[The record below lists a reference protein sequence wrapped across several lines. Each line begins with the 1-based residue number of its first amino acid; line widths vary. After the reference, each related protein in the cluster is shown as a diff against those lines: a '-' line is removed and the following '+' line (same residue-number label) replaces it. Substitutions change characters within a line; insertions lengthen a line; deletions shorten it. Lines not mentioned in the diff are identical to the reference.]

1 MKLPVHEVEEDI
13 RAAARETQGR
23 LLLKAP
29 TGSGKSTTVPSMI
42 RAEVEGRV
50 IVVQPRRMAARLL
63 AEFVARQAGTPLGK
77 GVGYA
82 VRFESRFGRETEIL
96 YVTDGVLQRMLL
108 DDPELKGVGAVVFD
122 EFHERFGKYIK
133 AAQQS

>member
-1 MKLPVHEVEEDI
+1 MSVKLPVHDVEGEI
-13 RAAARETQGR
+13 RAAVRMEQGR

-29 TGSGKSTTVPSMI
+29 TGSGKSTTVPGMV

-63 AEFVARQAGTPLGK
+63 AEFVAGKTGTPLGK

-82 VRFESRFGRETEIL
+82 VRF
-96 YVTDGVLQRMLL
+96 
-108 DDPELKGVGAVVFD
+108 
-122 EFHERFGKYIK
+122 
-133 AAQQS
+133 

>member
-13 RAAARETQGR
+13 RVAVREDQGR

-63 AEFVARQAGTPLGK
+63 AEFVAR
-77 GVGYA
+77 
-82 VRFESRFGRETEIL
+82 
-96 YVTDGVLQRMLL
+96 
-108 DDPELKGVGAVVFD
+108 
-122 EFHERFGKYIK
+122 
-133 AAQQS
+133 